1 MKKEII
7 TLSIGGSLLVPDI
20 PDVEYIKK
28 IAKIFRKHSKKYR
41 FAIVT
46 GGGADA
52 RVYARAMRQIYKN
65 EFLADQG
72 AILSTWQNAYLLLAA
87 LQEIS
92 YKKLPSSFDEAAE
105 ALDHNDIVIMGGTIP
120 GTTTDTVAVLL
131 AERIDSK
138 RVINVSNVDAI
149 YTSDPKKDKK
159 AKKIKT
165 MKHIELAKLAA
176 EKDTRKAGENFVFD
190 VLAAKLLTRSGIEGH
205 FVSGNKLDDLEKAI
219 TGKKHNG
226 TIVKK

>member
-28 IAKIFRKHSKKYR
+28 IAKIFRKHSKKYK

-87 LQEIS
+87 LQDIS

-138 RVINVSNVDAI
+138 RVINVSNVDGI
-149 YTSDPKKDKK
+149 YTGDPRKDKK
-159 AKKIKT
+159 AKKLSS
-165 MKHIELAKLAA
+165 MKHEELAKLAA

-190 VLAAKLLTRSGIEGH
+190 VLASKLLHRSGIEGH
-205 FVSGNKLDDLEKAI
+205 FVSGKKLKDLENAI
-219 TGKKHNG
+219 MGKKHNG
-226 TIVKK
+226 TVVRK